1 MWRYHVVVLLKGGRM
16 QSFIANYGSILGQG
30 TLATLYMTLAAAAIA
45 YLFGLPIGVALVV
58 TEDQGVRPMPRFNA
72 VLGAIV
78 NVVRSVPFIIL
89 LIAVIPFTR
98 LVVGTSIGSTA
109 SIVPLAL
116 GAIPFIARMVESSL
130 KELDSGAVEAAKSM
144 GASIRQ
150 IVLRVMLPEC
160 LPSLILGA
168 TITVITLVG
177 YSAMAGTVGGGGLG
191 DIAIRYGYYRY
202 QNDLMVVTILLL
214 VLIVQGVQSLGNLL
228 SRKADRKI

>member
-1 MWRYHVVVLLKGGRM
+1 MD
-16 QSFIANYGSILGQG
+16 SFFSSYAGLLGQG
-30 TLATLYMTLAAAAIA
+30 TLDTIYMTGMSAFIA
-45 YLFGLPIGVALVV
+45 YLFGLPLGVALVV
-58 TEDQGVRPMPRFNA
+58 TGPKGLRPLLRFNQ

-78 NVVRSVPFIIL
+78 NIVRSVPFIIL

-109 SIVPLAL
+109 SIVPLAI

-130 KELDSGAVEAAKSM
+130 KELDTGTIEAAQSM
-144 GASIRQ
+144 GASLKQ
-150 IVLRVMLPEC
+150 IIFRVMLPEC

-168 TITVITLVG
+168 TITAITLIG

-202 QNDLMVVTILLL
+202 QNDLMVLTILLL
-214 VLIVQGVQSLGNLL
+214 LLIVQGIQSLGNLL
-228 SRKADRKI
+228 SRKADRKQ

>member
-1 MWRYHVVVLLKGGRM
+1 M
-16 QSFIANYGSILGQG
+16 QSFLSNYALILGQG
-30 TLATLYMTLAAAAIA
+30 TLATLYMTLASAFIA
-45 YLFGLPIGVALVV
+45 YLFGLPLGVALVV
-58 TEDQGVRPMPRFNA
+58 TDPQGIYPRVHFNR
-72 VLGAIV
+72 VLGAII
-78 NVVRSVPFIIL
+78 NIVRSVPFIIL

-130 KELDSGAVEAAKSM
+130 KELDPGAVEAAQSM
-144 GASIRQ
+144 GASLAQ
-150 IVLRVMLPEC
+150 IVSRVMLPEC

-168 TITVITLVG
+168 TITVITLIG

-202 QNDLMVVTILLL
+202 QNDLMVLTILLL
-214 VLIVQGVQSLGNLL
+214 LLIVQGFQSIGNRL
-228 SRKADRKI
+228 SRKADRKQ

>member
-1 MWRYHVVVLLKGGRM
+1 MSEECM
-16 QSFIANYGSILGQG
+16 GSTLASYAGLLGQG
-30 TLATLYMTLAAAAIA
+30 TFDTIYMTLASAAIA
-45 YLFGLPIGVALVV
+45 YVLGLPLGVALVV
-58 TEDQGVRPMPRFNA
+58 TDVKGPRPLAPFNR
-72 VLGAIV
+72 VLGAVV

-89 LIAVIPFTR
+89 LIAVIPLTR

-116 GAIPFIARMVESSL
+116 GAVPFIARMVENSL
-130 KELDSGAVEAAKSM
+130 KELDPGAVEAAQSM
-144 GASIRQ
+144 GASLSQ
-150 IVLRVMLPEC
+150 IVFRVMLPEC

-202 QNDLMVVTILLL
+202 QNDLMVLTILLL
-214 VLIVQGVQSLGNLL
+214 LLIVQAFQVIGNTL
-228 SRKADRKI
+228 SRKADRKR

>member
-1 MWRYHVVVLLKGGRM
+1 M
-16 QSFIANYGSILGQG
+16 QAFLSNYALMLGQG
-30 TLATLYMTLAAAAIA
+30 TLATLYMTLASAFIA
-45 YLFGLPIGVALVV
+45 YLFGLPLGVALVV
-58 TEDQGVRPMPRFNA
+58 TDAQGIRPLVHFNRA
-72 VLGAIV
+72 LGAII
-78 NVVRSVPFIIL
+78 NIVRSVPFIIL

-130 KELDSGAVEAAKSM
+130 KELDSGAIEAAQSM
-144 GASIRQ
+144 GASLGQ
-150 IVLRVMLPEC
+150 IISRVMLPEC

-168 TITVITLVG
+168 TITVITLIG

-202 QNDLMVVTILLL
+202 QNDLMVLTILLL
-214 VLIVQGVQSLGNLL
+214 LLIVQGVQTIGNHLA
-228 SRKADRKI
+228 RKADR